1 MCKKFKVS
9 PNWSCVSPT
18 KFASLLCSFKK
29 GDVIEILSEAVDP
42 VCVFV
47 YIGLFVFV
55 LSLHVAHPTAVHN
68 YLPTIKKEIMC
79 TSN

>member
-1 MCKKFKVS
+1 MCV
-9 PNWSCVSPT
+9 PNQICLS
-18 KFASLLCSFKK
+18 FRSFKK

-42 VCVFV
+42 VCVCV

-79 TSN
+79 ITN